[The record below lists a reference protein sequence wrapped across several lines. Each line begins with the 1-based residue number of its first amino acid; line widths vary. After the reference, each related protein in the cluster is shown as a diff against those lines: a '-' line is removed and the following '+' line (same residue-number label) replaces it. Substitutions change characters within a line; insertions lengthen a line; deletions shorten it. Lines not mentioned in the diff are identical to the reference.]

1 MWITLTTQLTHTH
14 TYTRNTYMRQQKSLV
29 FAPMS
34 LTTDIFFL
42 HSTFRIFSYGNF
54 SQWGNSDIRS
64 RDQRD
69 SCQVCSSVFV
79 DRRRSQFNGT
89 LTKWVISLHYITWA
103 IDTSEAAKCMR
114 MHRNVRFSDSYI
126 EWWWF
131 YLVELNWLPAIN
143 ANARRRAHTHECKY
157 NCTIWIWT

>member
-64 RDQRD
+64 RDQCD

-89 LTKWVISLHYITWA
+89 LTKWVISLHYITWT

-114 MHRNVRFSDSYI
+114 MAQKCSIFGFIYRMMMVLFSGI
-126 EWWWF
+126 E
-131 YLVELNWLPAIN
+131 LA
-143 ANARRRAHTHECKY
+143 AGHQCQCSTASTHS
-157 NCTIWIWT
+157 WM

>member
-1 MWITLTTQLTHTH
+1 MINRQFRFDVNHSHNTTHTH

-64 RDQRD
+64 RDQCD

-103 IDTSEAAKCMR
+103 IDTCEAAKCMR
-114 MHRNVRFSDSYI
+114 MAQKCSILGFIYRMMMVLFSGI
-126 EWWWF
+126 E
-131 YLVELNWLPAIN
+131 LA
-143 ANARRRAHTHECKY
+143 AGHQCQCSTASTHS
-157 NCTIWIWT
+157 WM